1 MMNIAHRKQCS
12 DIISGILRG
21 VLEGLKQLNSFI
33 GFLSCVF
40 FSKLNCKEISKIVG
54 SLMD

>member
-21 VLEGLKQLNSFI
+21 VLESLKQLNSFI
-33 GFLSCVF
+33 GFSLVY
-40 FSKLNCKEISKIVG
+40 FSQN
-54 SLMD
+54 

>member
-33 GFLSCVF
+33 GFYLVY
-40 FSKLNCKEISKIVG
+40 FSQN
-54 SLMD
+54 